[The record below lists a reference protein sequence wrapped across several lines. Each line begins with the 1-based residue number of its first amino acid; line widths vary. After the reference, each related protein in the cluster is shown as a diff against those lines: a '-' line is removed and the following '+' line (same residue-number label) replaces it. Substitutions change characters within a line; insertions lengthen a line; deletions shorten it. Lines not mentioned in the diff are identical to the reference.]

1 MTIAQELTFLVE
13 QTGQAEEVLLT
24 RALHVGIDLLY
35 REAIEQSYI
44 DGEIGR
50 ERALDALGNER
61 LAEID
66 YAMSALAV
74 DVKRGLT
81 L

>member
-35 REAIEQSYI
+35 REAIEQGYI
-44 DGEIGR
+44 DGQIR
-50 ERALDALGNER
+50 RDKALDALGRER

-66 YAMSALAV
+66 YAMSALAA
-74 DVKRGLT
+74 DVKRGLA